1 MKRGGRF
8 FVGHPTIK
16 NRGHCDSNQTYIRG
30 LVWVIFRLCYINMY
44 IYISIYICV
53 CVCVLH
59 THTHSYICIYI
70 YIYLYIWK

>member
-44 IYISIYICV
+44 IYISIYIYV
-53 CVCVLH
+53 CVCVTKEFEKWVLSIAA
-59 THTHSYICIYI
+59 TPAQ
-70 YIYLYIWK
+70 

>member
-44 IYISIYICV
+44 IYISIYIYMCV
-53 CVCVLH
+53 CVCTNLK
-59 THTHSYICIYI
+59 S
-70 YIYLYIWK
+70 